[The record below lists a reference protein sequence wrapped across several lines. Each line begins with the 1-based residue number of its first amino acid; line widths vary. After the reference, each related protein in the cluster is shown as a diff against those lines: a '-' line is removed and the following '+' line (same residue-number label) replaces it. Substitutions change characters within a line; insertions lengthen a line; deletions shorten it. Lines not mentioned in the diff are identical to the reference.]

1 MVLPSPSRKK
11 CRGDLPLWL
20 MYARIAATGHKSHP
34 VRPNRMS
41 APAPNWSH
49 LDFLRC
55 ILTKDG
61 AELQPTATS
70 PHERWLA
77 AVYSASVPTSNSPRR
92 KKPKNA
98 TVAIAQNARRS
109 GSASGDLL
117 ISVRICLSTV
127 TVMGIR
133 MRGVPLFCV
142 ARALR
147 MPSSTLFS
155 TGSVDSS
162 RGQGSPRDNCMLR
175 TADRYTLIVWG
186 ARPSLASFVAK

>member
-1 MVLPSPSRKK
+1 MVLNYNRPLR
-11 CRGDLPLWL
+11 LPTKGGWPPCT
-20 MYARIAATGHKSHP
+20 RPPCQPAT
-34 VRPNRMS
+34 RP
-41 APAPNWSH
+41 
-49 LDFLRC
+49 
-55 ILTKDG
+55 G
-61 AELQPTATS
+61 G
-70 PHERWLA
+70 
-77 AVYSASVPTSNSPRR
+77 

-147 MPSSTLFS
+147 MPSRTLFS

-186 ARPSLASFVAK
+186 ARPSLAKLVAK